1 MTKMTRRIDEIIIHC
16 TANRADSRITVSD
29 IRKDH
34 IRRGFSDIGYH
45 YVVYASGKIEAGR
58 PEEKRGAHCKKGNH
72 NRHSIGIAYIGG
84 LDANGKP
91 ADTRTEQQRIMIGNL
106 CSILMKK
113 YPTIKKIVGHRDYDS
128 SKECPCFDAQAE
140 YSHLIEMHHGRKE
153 G

>member
-16 TANRADSRITVSD
+16 TANRADSQITVSD

-34 IRRGFSDIGYH
+34 LRRGFSDIGYH
-45 YVVYASGKIEAGR
+45 YVVYASGKVEAGR

-91 ADTRTEQQRIMIGNL
+91 TDTRTEQQRIMIGNL
-106 CSILMKK
+106 CSILLKK
-113 YPTIKKIVGHRDYDS
+113 YHTIKKIVGHRDYDS

-140 YSHLIEMHHGRKE
+140 YSHLIELHHGRKE